1 MMAGVAAPE
10 RVAPEHAPARLG
22 YIPALDGLRALAV
35 IAVLLY
41 HADQKWI
48 PGGFLG
54 VDVFFVISG
63 YLITCLLLSDFQQTH
78 GIGLKRFWYRRAR
91 RLLPALFAML
101 FVVSLYAIFFLPD
114 VLDQLR
120 GEVIAAL
127 TYVENWFLIFR
138 DLSYFQSA
146 GRPPL
151 LQHVWSLAVE
161 EQFYL
166 FWPLILMLVLTVWG
180 KSRKALLIGVLCG
193 VAASTL
199 LMAILYHPYTDPS
212 RVYYGT
218 DTRVAALLLGA
229 ALAFVWAPWRL
240 IGRTGRNAGIVL
252 DVVAVLSAIVLFWM
266 FLNIGEFDTGLYRG
280 GFLLVAIVSAL
291 LIAATVHPASRLVP
305 KVLAVNVFLW
315 IGVRSYGIYLWHWP
329 IYMVTRPHS
338 DIPLT
343 GIPLL
348 VLRLTL
354 TFVVAAL
361 SYKYIEEPIRHGA
374 VERQW
379 ARYRTAPAETQRKL
393 MTRFTIA
400 GAAIVVGLVVVVV
413 GLGNGGSAATPA
425 AFGTQTEI
433 KVRPGDTIPST
444 TALPGESTSTSTA
457 PAAGT
462 PTTAPGTPTTT
473 VTAIG
478 DSVMLG
484 AYVPLKSTID
494 TMFNAPVTGV
504 DAAESRQFS
513 TGVDIIQSYKDQG
526 QLGQDVIVQLGT
538 NGTIDPG
545 EFDRMMGILSDRK
558 KVIIVNAKVPRPWE
572 QQVNDTMAAGVKK
585 YGNAVLLDWHDYGGA
600 HPEFFYDDGIH
611 LRPEGATAYAQFVAR
626 ALSGQGSP

>member
-1 MMAGVAAPE
+1 MAGVAAPE

-41 HADQKWI
+41 HADQAWI

-63 YLITCLLLSDFQQTH
+63 YLITCLLLSDWQQTN

-101 FVVSLYAIFFLPD
+101 FVVSLYAILFLPD

-127 TYVENWFLIFR
+127 LYVENWFLVFR

-161 EQFYL
+161 EQYYL

-180 KSRKALLIGVLCG
+180 KSRKALLVGILAG
-193 VAASTL
+193 VALSTIE
-199 LMAILYHPYTDPS
+199 MAILYHPYTDPS

-240 IGRTGRNAGIVL
+240 VGKTGRNAGIVL
-252 DVVAVLSAIVLFWM
+252 DVVAVFSGLLLFWM
-266 FLNIGEFDTGLYRG
+266 FLNVGEFDPGLYRG
-280 GFLLVAIVSAL
+280 GFLVAAMVSAV
-291 LIAATVHPASRLVP
+291 LIAATVHPPSRLTP
-305 KVLAVNVFLW
+305 WLLGFAVFRW

-338 DIPLT
+338 DVPLM
-343 GIPLL
+343 GLPLL

-354 TFVVAAL
+354 TFAAAAV
-361 SYKYIEEPIRHGA
+361 SYRFVEEPIRHGA
-374 VERQW
+374 IERRVALYRSSAGENR
-379 ARYRTAPAETQRKL
+379 ARLRTGFALAAVAVIVGTLVVAAGLAGGGTTVTPPGFGKASSVVLLPRGATSTTAGPSTTTAPA
-393 MTRFTIA
+393 
-400 GAAIVVGLVVVVV
+400 
-413 GLGNGGSAATPA
+413 
-425 AFGTQTEI
+425 
-433 KVRPGDTIPST
+433 
-444 TALPGESTSTSTA
+444 TA
-457 PAAGT
+457 PATDTTTVAPT
-462 PTTAPGTPTTT
+462 TPPTTAP
-473 VTAIG
+473 
-478 DSVMLG
+478 
-484 AYVPLKSTID
+484 
-494 TMFNAPVTGV
+494 
-504 DAAESRQFS
+504 
-513 TGVDIIQSYKDQG
+513 
-526 QLGQDVIVQLGT
+526 
-538 NGTIDPG
+538 
-545 EFDRMMGILSDRK
+545 
-558 KVIIVNAKVPRPWE
+558 
-572 QQVNDTMAAGVKK
+572 
-585 YGNAVLLDWHDYGGA
+585 
-600 HPEFFYDDGIH
+600 
-611 LRPEGATAYAQFVAR
+611 ATAPPPPPPPHR
-626 ALSGQGSP
+626 D